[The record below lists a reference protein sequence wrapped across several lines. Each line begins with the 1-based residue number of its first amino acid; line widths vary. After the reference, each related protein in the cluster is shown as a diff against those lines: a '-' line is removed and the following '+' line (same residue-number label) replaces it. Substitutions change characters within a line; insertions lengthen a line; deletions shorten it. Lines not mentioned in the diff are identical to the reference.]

1 VSRRKFSLDPP
12 FLLLYYCGIDMNRE
26 FFIRVVFATYRVLD
40 ILPAEE
46 FLKVSIKDVVNEILA
61 DLMLASSSDQNLV
74 RQRGLVSSRVLKN
87 LDLLYD
93 YFTRV
98 QTRHWIDEKNFLILV
113 EEYSKIKELLE
124 ESLEEELPQKP
135 PEQPVEKQEV
145 ALSERQKRIV
155 GLLRQKEKIQVWEL
169 QKVLPQVT
177 KRTLRRD
184 LDDLLQKSIIER
196 QGEWNSVFYQLKR

>member
-1 VSRRKFSLDPP
+1 MQSSIASRESLQGPLGLHGVISTSWKKRSPPCAGVSLGFFLLLTFSSSGCKIVERVFNVVCLMERGVSRRKFSLDPP
-12 FLLLYYCGIDMNRE
+12 LLLLYYCGIDMNRE

-46 FLKVSIKDVVNEILA
+46 FLKVPIKDVVNEILA

-113 EEYSKIKELLE
+113 EEYSKI
-124 ESLEEELPQKP
+124 
-135 PEQPVEKQEV
+135 
-145 ALSERQKRIV
+145 
-155 GLLRQKEKIQVWEL
+155 
-169 QKVLPQVT
+169 
-177 KRTLRRD
+177 
-184 LDDLLQKSIIER
+184 
-196 QGEWNSVFYQLKR
+196 